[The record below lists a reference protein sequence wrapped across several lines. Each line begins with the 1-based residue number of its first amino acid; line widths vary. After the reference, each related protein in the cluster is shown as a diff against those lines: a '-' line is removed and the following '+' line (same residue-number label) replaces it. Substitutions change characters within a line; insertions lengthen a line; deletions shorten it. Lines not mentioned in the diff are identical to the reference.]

1 MQTISFF
8 QMRNLILFI
17 LLALGT
23 LNAIAQEAE
32 TTTKVKI
39 STDKVRIDG
48 KQYYIHI
55 VQQGETL
62 FSISKAYN
70 VSQIEIAM
78 ENPDIY
84 LGLQVDQALKI
95 PVKGQEVMPGGED
108 ENYIYHVVRRRETLM
123 SLTRKYDVK
132 LHEIYAANPGMEEDI
147 NVNQVVLIP
156 KKRISTI
163 GQIDKDSDRFI
174 YHEVKPREGF
184 FSLRRQYGVSEEVI
198 RKFNPELGEDGL
210 KLGTILRIP
219 KDPSDTSPLPEPKHH
234 ETVVVI
240 DEMAEYEAPAT
251 VTPTVVCDTFQYNR
265 WRDVYNVALLLPFTQ
280 MVEIQPSD
288 TLNGDLGGSL
298 TEQVRSGGRERIS
311 PQTANFLNFYQGVL
325 IALDT
330 LKDMGISINL
340 HVYDTERSAD
350 KARQLTLEKGMQDA
364 HLIIGPAYTECLQPI
379 AEFALEHRI
388 PIVSPLSRNNYLLE
402 RNPYLFQA
410 NPSFMTQ
417 LQEFVN
423 IIDFCGGQNIV
434 LVHEADTTNRAMIES
449 FKDMIT
455 QRIGSCPSS
464 RLIHFKEVS
473 YRPGSPAPDVQER
486 ISHSLAL
493 DRENLIL
500 VPTNNEAFV
509 SDLLGNLQALSTIYK
524 YPISTYG
531 FPSWQR
537 FRNVQVDYFYQLQ
550 LHLFTPFF
558 VSYSDPHVK
567 SFITKYR
574 DAFRA
579 EPTQYAYQGY
589 DVMLYFLTAMKNYG
603 IDFQF
608 CISNHKQNLLQSKF
622 NFNQQNSL
630 TGFENSAVHMIHYTK
645 NYEIVSAEETNKK
658 LQVISPIRYI
668 NEPETNRKEA
678 VIQY

>member
-1 MQTISFF
+1 
-8 QMRNLILFI
+8 MRNLILFI
-17 LLALGT
+17 LLALAT
-23 LNAIAQEAE
+23 STVMAQEAE

-55 VQQGETL
+55 VSQGETL
-62 FSISKAYN
+62 FSISKAYE

-84 LGLQVDQALKI
+84 MGLQVDQALKI
-95 PVKGQEVMPGGED
+95 PVKGQEVMPGDED

-132 LHEIYAANPGMEEDI
+132 LHEIYAANPGLEEDI

-163 GQIDKDSDRFI
+163 GKTEIDDSDRFI

-184 FSLRRQYGVSEEVI
+184 FSLRRQYGVSEEII
-198 RKFNPELGEDGL
+198 RKFNPEITEDGL

-219 KDPSDTSPLPEPKHH
+219 KDPTDTAYIPKKSY
-234 ETVVVI
+234 ETTVEVVDDIV
-240 DEMAEYEAPAT
+240 EYEEPAAT
-251 VTPTVVCDTFQYNR
+251 LPTVICDTFQYNR

-280 MVEIQPSD
+280 QVESQPED
-288 TLNGDLGGSL
+288 TLNGELDNQFQPASRSKGS
-298 TEQVRSGGRERIS
+298 ERIS
-311 PQTANFLNFYQGVL
+311 PQTANFLDFYQGAL
-325 IALDT
+325 IALDS
-330 LKDMGISINL
+330 LKDLGMSINL
-340 HVYDTERSAD
+340 YVYDTKRSAER
-350 KARQLTLEKGMQDA
+350 ARQLTHEKGMQDA

-379 AEFALEHRI
+379 AEFALEQRI

-402 RNPYLFQA
+402 RNPYIFQA

-417 LQEFVN
+417 LQEFIN
-423 IIDFCGGQNIV
+423 IIDFCSGQNIV
-434 LVHEADTTNRAMIES
+434 LVHEADSTNRVMVES

-473 YRPGSPAPDVQER
+473 YRPGSPAPEVQER

-509 SDLLGNLQALSTIYK
+509 SDLLGNLHALSTIYK

-537 FRNVQVDYFYQLQ
+537 FRNIQVDYFYQLQ

-558 VSYSDPHVK
+558 VNYSDPHVK

-622 NFNQQNSL
+622 SFNQQNSL
-630 TGFENSAVHMIHYTK
+630 TGFENSAVHMIHYTR
-645 NYEIVSAEETNKK
+645 NYEIVSADETNKK
-658 LQVISPIRYI
+658 LQVISPIRYV
-668 NEPETNRKEA
+668 NEPETDRKEA
-678 VIQY
+678 VLQY